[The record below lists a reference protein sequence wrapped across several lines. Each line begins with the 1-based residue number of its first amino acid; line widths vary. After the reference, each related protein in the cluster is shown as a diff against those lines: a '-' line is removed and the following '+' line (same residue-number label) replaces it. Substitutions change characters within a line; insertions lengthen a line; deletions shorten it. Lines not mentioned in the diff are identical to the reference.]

1 MEPAALIELGGIF
14 ALAMGLVKVIEKLVD
29 HRIKPAAPVDK
40 TSSAVA
46 MQLAAIAETT
56 AATGQTLERINDKLD
71 EMDMRHA
78 AMATLSGSIDSRTKD
93 IQDTA
98 HKVHVMC
105 AETREEAREAKLLE
119 KLKASQSGTNPAV
132 A

>member
-1 MEPAALIELGGIF
+1 MAQLGLIIGVIM
-14 ALAMGLVKVIEKLVD
+14 ALVKVIEKLID
-29 HRIKPAAPVDK
+29 SKMSKP
-40 TSSAVA
+40 SSSNTQAVA

-56 AATGQTLERINDKLD
+56 SATGQTLERINDKLD

-78 AMATLSGSIDSRTKD
+78 AMATLTGAIDGRVKD
-93 IQDTA
+93 IQSTA
-98 HKVHVMC
+98 HKVHVLC
-105 AETREEAREAKLLE
+105 EAQDADIKERKLFE